1 MGTLIVFGIF
11 MTTSFVIGVY
21 MGQKLNRN
29 EKIEVNPIKVV
40 EEHIEDRKIKKEIK
54 EETSKL
60 EIMLD
65 NIDNYDGTGIGQKDI
80 PR

>member
-11 MTTSFVIGVY
+11 MTTSFVIGIY
-21 MGQKLNRN
+21 LGQKLNKN
-29 EKIEVNPIKVV
+29 EQIEINPIKAL

>member
-11 MTTSFVIGVY
+11 VTTSFVIGVY
-21 MGQKLNRN
+21 LGQKLNRN

-40 EEHIEDRKIKKEIK
+40 EEHIEENKIKREIK

-80 PR
+80 PK

>member
-11 MTTSFVIGVY
+11 VTTSFVIGVY
-21 MGQKLNRN
+21 LGQKLNRN

-40 EEHIEDRKIKKEIK
+40 EEHIEENKIKREIK

>member
-11 MTTSFVIGVY
+11 VTTSFVIGVY
-21 MGQKLNRN
+21 LGQKLNRN

-40 EEHIEDRKIKKEIK
+40 EEHIEENKIKKEIK

-80 PR
+80 PK